1 MDRSRARTDPRVL
14 GLTGGIATG
23 KSTVGDI
30 LLRLGAAERID
41 ADRVV
46 HELLAH
52 DARVQRRVR
61 ERFGESV
68 FAEGDVDRTKL
79 GAAVF
84 GDAAALRDLE
94 AILHPAVG
102 KAARDRLAALSGTD
116 GVVIYDA
123 VKLLQSELLPRCN
136 AVWVVTC
143 EPGVQRLRLQHDR
156 GMTAEAAENR
166 LVAQPQFHHDRVTAK
181 IDNSGTRQD
190 LERQVTD
197 RWHELLSA
205 WSMG

>member
-1 MDRSRARTDPRVL
+1 MDRSRTRTDPRVL

-30 LLRLGAAERID
+30 LLRLGAVERID
-41 ADRVV
+41 ADHVV

-52 DARVQRRVR
+52 DARVQGRIR

-68 FAEGDVDRTKL
+68 FAEGDVDRAKL

-84 GDAAALRDLE
+84 GDADALRDLE

-102 KAARDRLAALSGTD
+102 KAARDRLAALSGTH

-143 EPGVQRLRLQHDR
+143 EPNVQRLRLQHDR
-156 GMTAEAAENR
+156 GMTPETVENR
-166 LVAQPQFHHDRVTAK
+166 LAAQPQFHHDRVTAK
-181 IDNSGTRQD
+181 IDNSGTRED

-197 RWHELLSA
+197 HWHELLST
-205 WSMG
+205 WSVS